1 MRFLLAHATAPRMRR
16 VIACALA
23 VGCAPA
29 GADEQAAPLPDPLTL
44 EYALSLAGEAHP
56 DLQQARALLE
66 QARAERR
73 QAEARTGVRAGI
85 EASALWVDP
94 APLSPDT
101 SHNDSNAKLVVRK
114 RLYDFGRSRNRFAAA
129 DADIKGREWLYIDV
143 RRGRRIDI
151 MRRYFEVL
159 LADLRYSRDNE
170 AMAVVYVERDHLRKK
185 RAQGEVSDVTVLRAE
200 SEYQAIRRA
209 RYASDAARRITR
221 ARLAEALNRPGDL
234 PGHLA
239 EPRLPQDGRTLS
251 ALDKLTDQ
259 ALRDN
264 PVLRALRERLAAARK
279 RVQAA
284 RAGGNPVLSGL
295 LEGAKYHRLFGA
307 RDRWRAGVTLE
318 LPLFTGGAVQAE
330 VARAL
335 ADVHVLEAR
344 FARRRM
350 DVRQAVLDVWER
362 IQVLQVQRQ
371 EARALADYRDL
382 YLDRSRALYQLE
394 LRTDLGDSM
403 VRLSEARLRR
413 AETRYQLA
421 LSWARLDA
429 LTGRPVFPLS
439 KPAPRQTR

>member
-1 MRFLLAHATAPRMRR
+1 MRR

-23 VGCAPA
+23 VCCAPA
-29 GADEQAAPLPDPLTL
+29 GADDQPAPLPDPLTL
-44 EYALSLAGEAHP
+44 EYALSLAAGAHP

-66 QARAERR
+66 RARAERR
-73 QAEARTGVRAGI
+73 QVEARTGVRADI

-114 RLYDFGRSRNRFAAA
+114 RLYDFGRSRNRLAAA
-129 DADIKGREWLYIDV
+129 DADVKGREWLYIDA

-151 MRRYFEVL
+151 MRRYFDVL

-170 AMAVVYVERDHLRKK
+170 AMAVAYVDLDRLRKK
-185 RAQGEVSDVTVLRAE
+185 RKLGEVSDITVLKAD
-200 SEYQAIRRA
+200 SEYQTIRRA

-239 EPRLPQDGRTLS
+239 EPSLPENARALP

-264 PVLRALRERLAAARK
+264 PVLRAMHERLAAARE

-284 RAGGNPVLSGL
+284 RAGGNPVVSGL
-295 LEGAKYHRLFGA
+295 LEGAEYHRLFGS

-318 LPLFTGGAVQAE
+318 VPLFTGGAVQAE

-335 ADVHVLEAR
+335 ADAHVLEAR

-350 DVRQAVLDVWER
+350 DVRQAVLDTWER
-362 IQVLQVQRQ
+362 IQVLRVQRQ

-403 VRLSEARLRR
+403 VQLSEARLRR

-429 LTGRPVFPLS
+429 LTGRPVLPPS
-439 KPAPRQTR
+439 KPAPKPRQTK